1 MIDWNESY
9 EFLCVYVCES
19 KKRNEGAII
28 PSNSHPYPSNRIA
41 TPWQPLKSVFCTDK
55 QYSYFPLKMSNC
67 ISHFCKYGKLNH

>member
-41 TPWQPLKSVFCTDK
+41 TPWQPLKSVFLHRQAVHIFSSK
-55 QYSYFPLKMSNC
+55 NVQL
-67 ISHFCKYGKLNH
+67 HFTFL